1 MFFGI
6 DLVKDRKTREPHT
19 AAAAHILA
27 KLKEVSVKFEISKN
41 YSKIL
46 WRQCCQMAESEIKS
60 KFYLLISYFWVINCW
75 LKWGVFLDENL
86 API

>member
-27 KLKEVSVKFEISKN
+27 KLKEVSVKFETSKN
-41 YSKIL
+41 
-46 WRQCCQMAESEIKS
+46 
-60 KFYLLISYFWVINCW
+60 
-75 LKWGVFLDENL
+75 
-86 API
+86 